1 MNIQQFIDLIKEE
14 VIEQSDGII
23 KAIIVHYQVER
34 YIESDKEV
42 KEQVS
47 LIPDSDVLKAIRIL
61 CTYKE
66 Q

>member
-23 KAIIVHYQVER
+23 EAIIVYYQVER
-34 YIESDKEV
+34 DIESNKEV

-47 LIPDSDVLKAIRIL
+47 LIPDSNALKVIRIL

-66 Q
+66 